1 MSSARYTVGIDL
13 GTSHTVVA
21 YADLWAS
28 DASGDSIHL
37 LPIDQLIAPG
47 EVAAPALLPSVRYHP
62 AEGEL
67 SATQLALPW
76 HSAETAVLGRYA
88 RDLGSQVPARLVSSA
103 KSWLS
108 HPGVDRNAA
117 ILPWGAEGAE
127 GDIAKISPVAA
138 SASYLAHV
146 HAAWNARFPDAPL
159 AQQDIVLTVPASFDE
174 GARALTLQAAM
185 PAWRRCACW
194 KSRKRPSTTGCFA
207 SASNWPQSCTACSR
221 CWSATSAAAPPT

>member
-37 LPIDQLIAPG
+37 LPMDQLIAPG

-88 RDLGSQVPARLVSSA
+88 RDLGAQVPGRLVSSA

-108 HPGVDRNAA
+108 HPGVDRSAA
-117 ILPWGAEGAE
+117 ILPWGAEGDVE
-127 GDIAKISPVAA
+127 KISPVAA

-159 AQQDIVLTVPASFDE
+159 AQHDTVQTLPASPPQP
-174 GARALTLQAAM
+174 GPTSTLPRSARGSAGTRSALL
-185 PAWRRCACW
+185 ACT
-194 KSRKRPSTTGCFA
+194 RA
-207 SASNWPQSCTACSR
+207 
-221 CWSATSAAAPPT
+221 